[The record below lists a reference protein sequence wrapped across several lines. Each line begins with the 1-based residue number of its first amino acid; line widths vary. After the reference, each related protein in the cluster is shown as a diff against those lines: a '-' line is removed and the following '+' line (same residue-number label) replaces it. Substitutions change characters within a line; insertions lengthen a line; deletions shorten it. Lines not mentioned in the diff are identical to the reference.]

1 MFLSSFVGVIVVT
14 SCLYFHFLFI
24 LLFHS
29 SKCWIMK
36 LILSDKQSLQLIV
49 VSVHLFSS
57 SDGESRL
64 LFLTPSRGSQMQTQS
79 AGALVFH
86 RCGCWWP
93 GSHDVVVM
101 RCGVVC
107 LAATE
112 AYVSDRALIQNTLQP
127 LFLLVHTHT
136 HTHLAVAADGD
147 LYGHRYKRHQF
158 SLFHLPCLQQQTE
171 RERASSST
179 CEVEQA
185 AATRSLQHQARIL
198 RMWSRRF
205 LQFWCRT
212 GGTDTK
218 DFSPGRFD
226 HYEDNDVSVHTDE
239 ETLCVQRHQA
249 CSAAG
254 VQILESRRWIRTY
267 TFPWVYLKVE
277 SVVNKLNW
285 ILLV

>member
-1 MFLSSFVGVIVVT
+1 
-14 SCLYFHFLFI
+14 
-24 LLFHS
+24 
-29 SKCWIMK
+29 MK

-49 VSVHLFSS
+49 VSGHFFSS

-101 RCGVVC
+101 RCSVVC

-171 RERASSST
+171 RERVHQLPFQH
-179 CEVEQA
+179 EVEQA
-185 AATRSLQHQARIL
+185 AATMSLQHRARIL
-198 RMWSRRF
+198 RM
-205 LQFWCRT
+205 
-212 GGTDTK
+212 
-218 DFSPGRFD
+218 
-226 HYEDNDVSVHTDE
+226 
-239 ETLCVQRHQA
+239 
-249 CSAAG
+249 
-254 VQILESRRWIRTY
+254 
-267 TFPWVYLKVE
+267 
-277 SVVNKLNW
+277 
-285 ILLV
+285 